1 MASMC
6 QSIEESHESSE
17 TSDGMSK
24 RRRYLLP
31 NTFDWRN
38 TNFEVLSQVMNILA
52 LSDKQADL
60 LLHAVCACIAVDTL
74 SLKILI
80 QITKLNSAETIPACI
95 KELRNEEM
103 RVLSSA
109 KLRTC
114 DLNTLQRPKTRK
126 GNIEMICP
134 GQDITCI
141 SFDIWDVV
149 QDLLN
154 DGDHPAHANFKF
166 KPEFTEKGDRVYNEL
181 WTSEWWREQH
191 VRLGSVD
198 KNVLAI
204 IPYMDETPVTFNGR
218 NMHPVYV
225 SLGNKHV
232 SFR

>member
-1 MASMC
+1 MC
-6 QSIEESHESSE
+6 QSIEELHQSSQTTE
-17 TSDGMSK
+17 GMLK

-31 NTFDWRN
+31 NSFDWRN
-38 TNFEVLSQVMNILA
+38 TNFEVLSQLMNILA

-60 LLHAVCACIAVDTL
+60 LLHAVSARFLVDPICF
-74 SLKILI
+74 KIHI
-80 QITKLNSAETIPACI
+80 QITKLNSAETFPACI

-134 GQDITCI
+134 GQDVTCI
-141 SFDIWDVV
+141 AFNIRDVLE
-149 QDLLN
+149 DLLN
-154 DGDHPAHANFKF
+154 DGDHPTHANFKF
-166 KPEFTEKGDRVYNEL
+166 KVEFTEKGDRVYNEL
-181 WTSEWWREQH
+181 WTGEWWRSQQA
-191 VRLGSVD
+191 RLGSPD

-225 SLGNKHV
+225 SLGNLHV